1 MINEIDKILKDK
13 VVGAQLYVY
22 NKGKEFKYSYGKAS
36 ILNNKDVN
44 DNTIFRLASIS
55 KVIVAMCALKLV
67 ETNKLNLEADISSYL
82 GYLVRNP
89 KYPEV
94 VITVKMLMLHT
105 SSILDGYDD
114 EDIEHDGVLKGYNGV
129 NGKKYYVLLKDLL
142 TNKDSKY
149 YTKKTFA
156 DYAPGEVSTYSN
168 FCTGI
173 LACIIEA
180 CSGKL
185 FTEFVKENI
194 FEPLNIDASFK
205 ANEIKG
211 KDLIS
216 DTFIFNK
223 LEGSFTTN
231 ITALSF
237 INSSYEAFKLKDNFR
252 GPAGGSYMSMQD
264 LGKIMQVLMHDG
276 TYQKTQILKK
286 ETVDLML
293 QTHFLSNVE
302 KLARGLQ
309 IKIVDRLESLT
320 IKGHTGSAYGVRS
333 LMFLE
338 KDANFGLCFIINGGS
353 YVEVSS
359 DFNDIQDDILKLC
372 YKHFYVSNQN
382 VVTITKDLDVFF
394 NERRVVLNKGYFQDD
409 SIYVSLMDL
418 ANILDVIPYKT
429 KDGAIIKEQ
438 EIFFVGDE
446 ISLDECLK
454 SLNINFKKDK
464 RGYTIYL

>member
-1 MINEIDKILKDK
+1 
-13 VVGAQLYVY
+13 
-22 NKGKEFKYSYGKAS
+22 
-36 ILNNKDVN
+36 
-44 DNTIFRLASIS
+44 
-55 KVIVAMCALKLV
+55 
-67 ETNKLNLEADISSYL
+67 
-82 GYLVRNP
+82 
-89 KYPEV
+89 
-94 VITVKMLMLHT
+94 
-105 SSILDGYDD
+105 
-114 EDIEHDGVLKGYNGV
+114 
-129 NGKKYYVLLKDLL
+129 
-142 TNKDSKY
+142 
-149 YTKKTFA
+149 
-156 DYAPGEVSTYSN
+156 
-168 FCTGI
+168 
-173 LACIIEA
+173 
-180 CSGKL
+180 
-185 FTEFVKENI
+185 
-194 FEPLNIDASFK
+194 
-205 ANEIKG
+205 
-211 KDLIS
+211 
-216 DTFIFNK
+216 
-223 LEGSFTTN
+223 
-231 ITALSF
+231 
-237 INSSYEAFKLKDNFR
+237 
-252 GPAGGSYMSMQD
+252 MSMQD